1 MTGEPESR
9 QDPTPKQRVQTNP
22 QVVGGDLD
30 GAYHQMAQ
38 QEAREAEALA
48 WAEDTAGDVADEAR

>member
-1 MTGEPESR
+1 
-9 QDPTPKQRVQTNP
+9 VQTNP